1 MKTSAAIQP
10 AVLVRRIAPSDSI
23 AEVTS
28 LLHRAYRPQVEMG
41 LRPLAGR
48 QTEDVTRRRA
58 DESECFVATLE
69 QRIVGVILLNEK
81 EETDFPK
88 HFLKPHVAH
97 FSQFGVDPSVQG
109 RGVGVLLLDTV
120 ERRAREIG
128 ETELALSMAEPD
140 AELRRFY
147 DKRGFQFVEYWQW
160 PYTNYRSVIL
170 SRPVTT

>member
-10 AVLVRRIAPSDSI
+10 AVLVRRILPSDSI
-23 AEVTS
+23 SEITA

-69 QRIVGVILLNEK
+69 NQIVGVILLNEK

-88 HFLKPHVAH
+88 HFLLPHVAH

-109 RGVGVLLLDTV
+109 RGVGLMLLDVV

-140 AELRRFY
+140 TGLRKFY
-147 DKRGFQFVEYWQW
+147 EKRGFQFVEHWQW

-170 SRPVTT
+170 SRPVTA